1 MGHDVHRKVTIGQS
15 LGRRT
20 SLVPSVI
27 AMRTPMRWMAVS
39 GLVLA
44 LAACSATSGDQASS
58 ADMAYDEGQ
67 STESGG
73 FAGEE
78 AEAPAAE
85 PADGGGTDTNG
96 APFGEG
102 LNLDDGNRSVI
113 TRGAVTVSTE
123 DPVTAADDITRMV
136 ESMGGWVEGMTLQA
150 GSDTIDPS
158 AHVITRLP
166 SSDVGTALGRLRD
179 IGEVESVQLDRT
191 DVTLEVRDLEA
202 RIRAVEM
209 SVERMQALLA
219 RAASVEELVQAEQ
232 MLTDRQSQL
241 EQLLSQQASLDD
253 QVSMSTLTIDVVV
266 PEDVP
271 EVEEPEE
278 PKEGFLGG
286 LENGWN
292 AFLDFGSGA
301 LLVLGVLLPW
311 LAFAAVLALIVVWVR
326 RVWVRTR
333 PERPARVPGVSL
345 PPTPAPG
352 TWPGA
357 PAGWAQPG
365 SPVPPAAPQAAPV
378 APVPP
383 AASAVAPTTATATVA
398 PDAPVA
404 PVPDEPKDQPSA

>member
-1 MGHDVHRKVTIGQS
+1 
-15 LGRRT
+15 
-20 SLVPSVI
+20 
-27 AMRTPMRWMAVS
+27 MAIS

-44 LAACSATSGDQASS
+44 LAACSATSGDETSS

-67 STESGG
+67 SADSGG

-78 AEAPAAE
+78 GAAPAAEAPADA
-85 PADGGGTDTNG
+85 GGADTNG

-113 TRGAVTVSTE
+113 THGAVTLSTE

-266 PEDVP
+266 PEEVP
-271 EVEEPEE
+271 EVVEPEE

-311 LAFAAVLALIVVWVR
+311 LAFAAVLALIVAWLR

-333 PERPARVPGVSL
+333 PERPARAPGVSL

-352 TWPGA
+352 GWPGA
-357 PAGWAQPG
+357 PAGWAQPSG
-365 SPVPPAAPQAAPV
+365 PVPAPAHPAPAAPVPSAAPAT
-378 APVPP
+378 APATPT
-383 AASAVAPTTATATVA
+383 ASPTATPTGTGTGTTTLAAGA
-398 PDAPVA
+398 PDAPDA
-404 PVPDEPKDQPSA
+404 PDAPGAPAPEAPKDEPSA